1 VDLVWFLGVL
11 KGLPIWAIAIA
22 ALLAWG
28 QWNRYQA
35 KLATARVEVA
45 QQQAA
50 QATANAGG
58 ERDARSQE
66 FEFAER
72 ARAQA
77 DAYAASIR
85 KTESAAAGLRTER
98 DKLRNILAAG
108 PASSAASSASAACRC
123 DDAANA
129 RIVAGECVQAL
140 VQVAEAA
147 DASGQRLIALQDW
160 INGASCTAVP

>member
-1 VDLVWFLGVL
+1 MWFLGFL

-22 ALLAWG
+22 ALLVWG

-35 KLATARVEVA
+35 KRATAKVEVA

-50 QATANAGG
+50 QATANAEG
-58 ERDARSQE
+58 ERDARTQE
-66 FEFAER
+66 FEFAQR

-77 DAYAASIR
+77 DAYAANIR
-85 KTESAAAGLRTER
+85 KAESAAASLRTER
-98 DKLRNILAAG
+98 DKLRSILAAD

-123 DDAANA
+123 DDTANI
-129 RIVAGECVQAL
+129 RIVAGECVQAV

-147 DASGQRLIALQDW
+147 DAAEQRLIALQEW
-160 INGASCTAVP
+160 IKGASCTAKP